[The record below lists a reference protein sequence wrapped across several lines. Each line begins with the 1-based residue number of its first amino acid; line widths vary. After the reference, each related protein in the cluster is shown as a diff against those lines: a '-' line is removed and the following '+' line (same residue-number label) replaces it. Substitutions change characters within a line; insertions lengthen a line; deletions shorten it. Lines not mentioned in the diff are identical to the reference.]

1 MSPSPYSRKIDR
13 LQLTVVLGDIAEQ
26 ATDAVVNAA
35 NSGLWMGSGVA
46 GAIKAKG
53 GEEIER
59 EAMKLGPIE
68 PGQAV
73 TTTAG
78 RLRAHYCIHA
88 AAMGQDLATSAD
100 LISKATRSALAEAER
115 VGLDSVAFPALGT
128 GVGGFPAEACARL
141 MITAALSHSR
151 ANQKP
156 GAVTFVLHDE
166 PAFRSFADALKS
178 VPALSDR
185 GCRGQPDA

>member
-1 MSPSPYSRKIDR
+1 MSPSPYSRKIGR

-26 ATDAVVNAA
+26 TTDAVVNAA
-35 NSGLWMGSGVA
+35 NNHLWMGSGVA

-88 AAMGQDLATSAD
+88 AAMGQDLATSAE
-100 LISKATRSALAEAER
+100 LISKATRSSLAEAER
-115 VGLDSVAFPALGT
+115 LGLGSVAFPALGT

-141 MITAALSHSR
+141 MVAATLGHGR
-151 ANQKP
+151 TNPKP
-156 GAVTFVLHDE
+156 DSVTFVLRDE
-166 PAFRSFADALKS
+166 STFRSFADMLKALE
-178 VPALSDR
+178 P
-185 GCRGQPDA
+185 G

>member
-1 MSPSPYSRKIDR
+1 MSPSPYSRKIGR
-13 LQLTVVLGDIAEQ
+13 LQLTVVLGDITEQ
-26 ATDAVVNAA
+26 TADAVVNAA
-35 NSGLWMGSGVA
+35 NNHLWMGSGVA

-78 RLRAHYCIHA
+78 RLKARYCIHA

-100 LISKATRSALAEAER
+100 LITQATRSALSEAAR
-115 VGLDSVAFPALGT
+115 LGLDSIAFPALGT
-128 GVGGFPAEACARL
+128 GVGGFPAGACARL
-141 MITAALSHSR
+141 MIAAALSHSR
-151 ANQKP
+151 RAAKP
-156 GAVTFVLHDE
+156 GSVTFVLRDE
-166 PAFRSFADALKS
+166 PAFGSFADALKS
-178 VPALSDR
+178 APESNA
-185 GCRGQPDA
+185 

>member
-1 MSPSPYSRKIDR
+1 MSPSPYPRKIGRR
-13 LQLTVVLGDIAEQ
+13 LLTVVLGDITEQ
-26 ATDAVVNAA
+26 TTDAVVNAA
-35 NSGLWMGSGVA
+35 NNYLWMGSGVA

-68 PGQAV
+68 PGQAGS
-73 TTTAG
+73 TTAG
-78 RLRAHYCIHA
+78 RLKARYCIHA

-100 LISKATRSALAEAER
+100 LISKATRRSLDEAAR
-115 VGLDSVAFPALGT
+115 LGLDSIAFPALGT

-141 MITAALSHSR
+141 MIAAALSHSR
-151 ANQKP
+151 TNSKP
-156 GAVTFVLHDE
+156 GSVAFVLRDE

-178 VPALSDR
+178 VPESNA
-185 GCRGQPDA
+185 

>member
-1 MSPSPYSRKIDR
+1 
-13 LQLTVVLGDIAEQ
+13 VVLGDITEQ
-26 ATDAVVNAA
+26 ATDAIVNAA
-35 NSGLWMGSGVA
+35 NNHLWMGSGVA

-73 TTTAG
+73 TTSAG
-78 RLRAHYCIHA
+78 SLKARYCIHA
-88 AAMGQDLATSAD
+88 AAMGQDLATSAE
-100 LISKATRSALAEAER
+100 LITKATRSALEEAAR
-115 VGLDSVAFPALGT
+115 LKLDSIAFPALGT

-141 MITAALSHSR
+141 MIAASLSHCR
-151 ANQKP
+151 TNPKP
-156 GAVTFVLHDE
+156 GSVTFVLRDE

-178 VPALSDR
+178 VPESNA
-185 GCRGQPDA
+185 

>member
-13 LQLTVVLGDIAEQ
+13 LQLNIVLGDITEQ
-26 ATDAVVNAA
+26 TTDAVVNAA
-35 NSGLWMGSGVA
+35 NNHLWMGSGVA

-59 EAMKLGPIE
+59 ESMRLGPVE

-78 RLRAHYCIHA
+78 RLNARYCIHA
-88 AAMGQDLATSAD
+88 AAMGQDLATGAD
-100 LISKATRSALAEAER
+100 LITKATRSALAEAAKLS
-115 VGLDSVAFPALGT
+115 LDSVAFPALGT

-141 MITAALSHSR
+141 MIAAALSHSR
-151 ANQKP
+151 TAPQP
-156 GAVTFVLHDE
+156 DSVTFVLRDE
-166 PAFRSFADALKS
+166 PAFRSFTDALKS